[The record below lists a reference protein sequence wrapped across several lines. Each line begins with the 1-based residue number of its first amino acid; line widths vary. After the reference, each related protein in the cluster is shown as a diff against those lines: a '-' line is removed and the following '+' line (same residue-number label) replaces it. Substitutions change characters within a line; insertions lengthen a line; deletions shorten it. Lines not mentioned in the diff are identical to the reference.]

1 MRHHLNKLELEIQ
14 IAIISRTNQ
23 NVHSPKHA
31 INQITNLRQWFCV
44 PIQLSIVGSMILS
57 PTKFST

>member
-14 IAIISRTNQ
+14 IAIISRKNQ
-23 NVHSPKHA
+23 NVHCPKRA
-31 INQITNLRQWFCV
+31 INQITNLRQWFHV
-44 PIQLSIVGSMILS
+44 PIQPSVEGSMIPS